1 MRDVFKIGE
10 EVTLF
15 GLFNFEVLQTE
26 VHLEEE
32 RSNVVEKEEAT
43 EEGGKETTNVR
54 YHIHEFVVLAIDCRR
69 FG

>member
-15 GLFNFEVLQTE
+15 CLFNFEVLQTE

-32 RSNVVEKEEAT
+32 CSNVVEKEEAT
-43 EEGGKETTNVR
+43 E
-54 YHIHEFVVLAIDCRR
+54 
-69 FG
+69 